1 MFFLEISQLGEF
13 KSSGFK
19 YDNSFFKTLTQK
31 YPNKALLV
39 LNLRIFISEQTL
51 QLDKFE
57 GVDLKYDNDFFEF
70 QAENTQMKHWYPK
83 CIFYF
88 GMKLRILRNF

>member
-39 LNLRIFISEQTL
+39 LNLRIFISKQTL

-57 GVDLKYDNDFFEF
+57 GVDLKYDNDFLK
-70 QAENTQMKHWYPK
+70 NLLSY
-83 CIFYF
+83 
-88 GMKLRILRNF
+88 LN